1 MDSSSTQEQQHRS
14 RILLFSNRNIF
25 DPLVWRCSFQEFE
38 KLIEECDDV
47 DVLAPKPT
55 RWYPKGRRL
64 AARVGEFAPLP
75 INPGIPRITIDRDYD
90 MFFTI
95 CERVSELLHLQAIR
109 GMKDR
114 CKKSICF
121 IMEFYIKDIPVYKS
135 CLEVLSQFDHVVFMF
150 VANEPFKKYLHGQSS
165 FLPAGIDTL
174 KFSPYPNPPARSI
187 DVLSIGRRAPATHQ
201 ALLRMAKEEG
211 KFYVYDT
218 IDSLRA
224 YSLEEHRGLMANM
237 TKRSRYFIV
246 SPGKFDKP
254 EETGGLSEFG
264 NRYVE
269 AAAPGCIMLGMRP
282 SNNPEFEKIFHWP
295 DAVIEA
301 SFASDE
307 IVSIIRELDRD
318 PERQARIRHMNMT
331 QCLLHHDWAYRW
343 ESFLQIAGLEPLPAL
358 LERKKALQDLAGVVE
373 QDFSPSGMARAH
385 GPS

>member
-1 MDSSSTQEQQHRS
+1 MPVDSSQEQQGKP

-38 KLIEECDDV
+38 KVLQEIDDV

-55 RWYPKGRRL
+55 KWYPHGRRV
-64 AARVGEFAPLP
+64 AARVGEFAALPL
-75 INPGIPRITIDRDYD
+75 NPGIPTISIDRDYD
-90 MFFTI
+90 MFFTV
-95 CERVSELLHLQAIR
+95 CERVSELLHLQAVKGI
-109 GMKDR
+109 KDR
-114 CKKSICF
+114 CKKSVCW

-135 CLEVLSQFDHVVFMF
+135 CLEVLSQFDYVVFMF
-150 VANEPFKKYLHGQSS
+150 VANEPFKKYLGGQSS

-201 ALLRMAKEEG
+201 ALLKMAKDDG

-224 YSLEEHRGLMANM
+224 YNLEEHRGLMANM

-282 SNNPEFEKIFHWP
+282 SNNPEFEKIFNWP
-295 DAVIEA
+295 DAVIEVP
-301 SFASDE
+301 FTSDE
-307 IVSIIRELDRD
+307 IVSVIRQLDKD
-318 PERQARIRHMNMT
+318 PERQMKVRRRNIT
-331 QCLLHHDWAYRW
+331 ESLLCHDWAYRW
-343 ESFLQIAGLEPLPAL
+343 ESILEMVGMEPLPKLQA
-358 LERKKALQDLAGVVE
+358 RKRELKDLAAVVE
-373 QDFSPSGMARAH
+373 QDFAQHEMSGVH
-385 GPS
+385 

>member
-1 MDSSSTQEQQHRS
+1 MMDSSSTQEQQKP

-38 KLIEECDDV
+38 KIIQENDDV

-55 RWYPKGRRL
+55 KWYPKGRRI
-64 AARVGEFAPLP
+64 AARVGEFAPIPL
-75 INPGIPRITIDRDYD
+75 NPGIPNITVDRDYD

-95 CERVSELLHLQAIR
+95 CERVSELLHLQGVKGI
-109 GMKDR
+109 KDR
-114 CKKSICF
+114 CKKSVCF

-150 VANEPFKKYLHGQSS
+150 VANEPFKKYLNGQST
-165 FLPAGIDTL
+165 FLPAGIDAL

-282 SNNPEFEKIFHWP
+282 SNNPEFEKIFFWP
-295 DAVIEA
+295 DAVIDVP
-301 SFASDE
+301 FTNDE
-307 IVSIIRELDRD
+307 IVSVIHGLDKD
-318 PERQARIRHMNMT
+318 PDRQNRVRRMNMT

-343 ESFLQIAGLEPLPAL
+343 ESLLALAGLQPRPKLQARKQAL
-358 LERKKALQDLAGVVE
+358 RELASTVEHDFAQREMSGV
-373 QDFSPSGMARAH
+373 R
-385 GPS
+385 